1 MGSSGKRRVH
11 GECELSHPTM
21 HNFLILSVLG
31 LALLQPLVEGFFL
44 GPIAVGAA
52 IGALAIGKGLFLGAL
67 LSSRRSRRQHYRHSR
82 SYRYKPSHHYST
94 RYNRYYTRQPSY
106 YYSSGYSHHRY
117 GKREA
122 MEVSQEELSRFKREI
137 EEQFNS
143 GAWFLE
149 MIEKDQDDCTKR
161 LICEMAAK
169 KESGYLTGVEA
180 ELSEAFGLGN
190 SIDVSSSKAVFD
202 LAAQSG
208 KLMGKARC
216 EQFYRRCDTPVQ
228 DMIAMIN
235 TELKEFEKL
244 EEELMKTSDPIAR
257 AESEMDKETEEIT
270 KELQT
275 DSEWNYAL

>member
-1 MGSSGKRRVH
+1 M
-11 GECELSHPTM
+11 
-21 HNFLILSVLG
+21 
-31 LALLQPLVEGFFL
+31 A
-44 GPIAVGAA
+44 
-52 IGALAIGKGLFLGAL
+52 
-67 LSSRRSRRQHYRHSR
+67 
-82 SYRYKPSHHYST
+82 
-94 RYNRYYTRQPSY
+94 
-106 YYSSGYSHHRY
+106 
-117 GKREA
+117 
-122 MEVSQEELSRFKREI
+122 VSQEELTRFKREI
-137 EEQFNS
+137 EDQFNS

-180 ELSEAFGLGN
+180 DLSEAFGLGN

-235 TELKEFEKL
+235 TELKEFQKL
-244 EEELMKTSDPIAR
+244 EDELMKTSDPIAQ
-257 AESEMDKETEEIT
+257 AESEMAKETKEIT

-275 DSEWNYAL
+275 DSEWVWTL

>member
-1 MGSSGKRRVH
+1 MG
-11 GECELSHPTM
+11 
-21 HNFLILSVLG
+21 
-31 LALLQPLVEGFFL
+31 
-44 GPIAVGAA
+44 IAVGAA

-82 SYRYKPSHHYST
+82 SYHYEPRHHYST
-94 RYNRYYTRQPSY
+94 SHNRYYTKQPSY
-106 YYSSGYSHHRY
+106 YYSSGYSHRRY

-122 MEVSQEELSRFKREI
+122 MEVSQEELTRFKREI
-137 EEQFNS
+137 EGQFNS

-161 LICEMAAK
+161 LICEMAA

-202 LAAQSG
+202 LSAQSG

-244 EEELMKTSDPIAR
+244 EEELMKTGNPIAE
-257 AESEMDKETEEIT
+257 AESEMDRETEEIT

>member
-1 MGSSGKRRVH
+1 
-11 GECELSHPTM
+11 M
-21 HNFLILSVLG
+21 HNFLILSLLG
-31 LALLQPLVEGFFL
+31 LSFLQPIVEGIFL
-44 GPIAVGAA
+44 GPIAVGV
-52 IGALAIGKGLFLGAL
+52 AIGKGLFLGAL
-67 LSSRRSRRQHYRHSR
+67 LAGKRSRKQHHRRSRKHHYR
-82 SYRYKPSHHYST
+82 PSNHYST
-94 RYNRYYTRQPSY
+94 NYNKHYTKQPSY
-106 YYSSGYSHHRY
+106 YYSSHQSCHGH

-122 MEVSQEELSRFKREI
+122 MEVSQEELTRFKREI

-180 ELSEAFGLGN
+180 QLSEAFGLGN

-228 DMIAMIN
+228 
-235 TELKEFEKL
+235 
-244 EEELMKTSDPIAR
+244 
-257 AESEMDKETEEIT
+257 
-270 KELQT
+270 
-275 DSEWNYAL
+275 

>member
-1 MGSSGKRRVH
+1 M
-11 GECELSHPTM
+11 
-21 HNFLILSVLG
+21 
-31 LALLQPLVEGFFL
+31 A
-44 GPIAVGAA
+44 
-52 IGALAIGKGLFLGAL
+52 
-67 LSSRRSRRQHYRHSR
+67 
-82 SYRYKPSHHYST
+82 
-94 RYNRYYTRQPSY
+94 
-106 YYSSGYSHHRY
+106 
-117 GKREA
+117 
-122 MEVSQEELSRFKREI
+122 VSQEELTRFKREI

-149 MIEKDQDDCTKR
+149 MVEKDQDDCTKR

-169 KESGYLTGVEA
+169 KESGFLTAVEA
-180 ELSEAFGLGN
+180 DLSEAFGLGN

-235 TELKEFEKL
+235 TELKEFQKL
-244 EEELMKTSDPIAR
+244 EEEIMKTSDPIAQ
-257 AESEMDKETEEIT
+257 AESEMAKETQEIT

-275 DSEWNYAL
+275 DSDWVWTL